1 MEKQKES
8 ETKFP
13 RIVKDARGRAPRVR
27 STGSM
32 GGTRKQAAS
41 PWAALAATAANDLG
55 GLAV

>member
-13 RIVKDARGRAPRVR
+13 RIVKDARGGAPRVR

-32 GGTRKQAAS
+32 GRDQEAS
-41 PWAALAATAANDLG
+41 SIPLG
-55 GLAV
+55 SPCRHCCQ